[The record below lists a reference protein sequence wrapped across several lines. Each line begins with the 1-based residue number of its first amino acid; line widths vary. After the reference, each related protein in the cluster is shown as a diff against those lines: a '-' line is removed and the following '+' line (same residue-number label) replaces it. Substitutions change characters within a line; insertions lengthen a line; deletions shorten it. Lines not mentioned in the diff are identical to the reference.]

1 MKEPQQT
8 RTALVA
14 LGLALVVFAAFSQF
28 KLPVVLPILLDD
40 YRYGRV
46 LAGGFMSIFAVFGI
60 LLSVPI
66 GRAVAGR
73 GALVLVMA
81 ALPIMAFGTALCLLA
96 PESGAMMLAG
106 RGLEGA
112 AFAVL
117 AVAGPALATANA
129 AARHRALVIGL
140 VSAWVPCGQL
150 LAALLGPIALE
161 AGGWQ
166 SLWVVSLLLAGL
178 LAGWT
183 FHALRRGPRG
193 TTRKALSTEAHRA
206 RWSRAQWVALLLT
219 GGVFMLWSG
228 QYLAY
233 MTWLPLYL
241 VEEQGLAMESA
252 IGGYLIPVVL
262 VGLFNLT
269 TGVLLQRGWRAQRL
283 LFGAVTVQA
292 AIWWLLPV
300 TGGGLGGLAS
310 LAVYGI
316 TAGIAPTCLFAL
328 TAHLVASPGETA
340 RAFGVTMT
348 GRNLGVLGGPLLLA
362 LAVEAS
368 GGWLAGS
375 LLFGGLTTLAAGLCV
390 LLLRMVPMAEAGAL
404 RTSAAG
410 QSANP
415 SGGSVT
421 APGGSH
427 PAR

>member
-1 MKEPQQT
+1 MTTPE
-8 RTALVA
+8 RTHKPLVA

-28 KLPVVLPILLDD
+28 KLPVVLPVLLED
-40 YRYGRV
+40 YGYGRV

-66 GRAVAGR
+66 GRAVARR
-73 GALVLVMA
+73 GALLLVLA
-81 ALPIMAFGTALCLLA
+81 ALALMALGTAVCLAA
-96 PESGAMMLAG
+96 PQSGAVMLAG

-112 AFAVL
+112 AFAII

-129 AARHRALVIGL
+129 APRHRALVIGL
-140 VSAWVPCGQL
+140 VSAWVPCGQI
-150 LAALLGPIALE
+150 LAALIGPLALN

-166 SLWVVSLLLAGL
+166 SLWGVSLLLAAL

-183 FHALRRGPRG
+183 LHALRRGPRG
-193 TTRKALSTEAHRA
+193 TTRRA
-206 RWSRAQWVALLLT
+206 AAAAAAPAPWSRAQWRALLLT

-241 VEEQGLAMESA
+241 VEVQQLAVETA

-262 VGLFNLT
+262 VAVFNLT
-269 TGVLLQRGWRAQRL
+269 TGALLQRGCRAQHL
-283 LFGAVTVQA
+283 LLGAVIVQA
-292 AIWWLLPV
+292 AVWWLLPV

-310 LAVYGI
+310 LAIYGI

-368 GGWLAGS
+368 GGWQAGS
-375 LLFGGLTTLAAGLCV
+375 LLFAGITTAAVALALV
-390 LLLRMVPMAEAGAL
+390 LVRVVPGVEAES
-404 RTSAAG
+404 RAA
-410 QSANP
+410 A
-415 SGGSVT
+415 
-421 APGGSH
+421 A
-427 PAR
+427 AD

>member
-1 MKEPQQT
+1 MSEPQRT
-8 RTALVA
+8 RTGLVA

-28 KLPVVLPILLDD
+28 KLPVVLPVLLGD
-40 YRYGRV
+40 YGYDRV

-66 GRAVAGR
+66 GRAVARR
-73 GALVLVMA
+73 GALALVLA
-81 ALPIMAFGTALCLLA
+81 ALPVMALGTALCLAA
-96 PESGAMMLAG
+96 PQSGAMMLAG

-117 AVAGPALATANA
+117 AVAGPALVTANA
-129 AARHRALVIGL
+129 APRHRALVIGL

-150 LAALLGPIALE
+150 LAALIGPLALSTS
-161 AGGWQ
+161 GWQ
-166 SLWVVSLLLAGL
+166 SLWVASLLLAAL

-183 FHALRRGPRG
+183 LHTLRRGPRG
-193 TTRKALSTEAHRA
+193 TTRRA
-206 RWSRAQWVALLLT
+206 VVAAPAPRWSRAQWLALLLT
-219 GGVFMLWSG
+219 GSVFMLWSG

-241 VEEQGLAMESA
+241 VEVQGLTVESA
-252 IGGYLIPVVL
+252 IGGYLIPVAL
-262 VGLFNLT
+262 VGVFNLA
-269 TGVLLQRGWRAQRL
+269 TGFLLQRGWRAQRL
-283 LFGAVTVQA
+283 LFGAVIVQA
-292 AIWWLLPV
+292 VIWWLLPV

-328 TAHLVASPGETA
+328 SAHLVASPGETA

-375 LLFGGLTTLAAGLCV
+375 VLFGGLTTAAVGLCALLLHMVPRVEAHGLAA
-390 LLLRMVPMAEAGAL
+390 
-404 RTSAAG
+404 AAG
-410 QSANP
+410 
-415 SGGSVT
+415 
-421 APGGSH
+421 
-427 PAR
+427 

>member
-1 MKEPQQT
+1 MREPE
-8 RTALVA
+8 RTHLPLVA

-40 YRYGRV
+40 YSYGRV

-66 GRAVAGR
+66 GRAVARR
-73 GALVLVMA
+73 GALILVMA
-81 ALPIMAFGTALCLLA
+81 ALPVMAVGTALCLVA

-129 AARHRALVIGL
+129 APRHRALVIGL

-150 LAALLGPIALE
+150 LAALLGPLALE

-166 SLWVVSLLLAGL
+166 ILWIACLLLAGL

-183 FHALRRGPRG
+183 FHAMSRGPRG
-193 TTRKALSTEAHRA
+193 TTRRALAADTPKT
-206 RWSRAQWVALLLT
+206 RWSRPQWVALLLT
-219 GGVFMLWSG
+219 GGVFTLWSG

-241 VEEQGLAMESA
+241 VEEQGLAVESA

-262 VGLFNLT
+262 VGTFNLA
-269 TGVLLQRGWRAQRL
+269 TGFLLQRGWRAQRL
-283 LFGAVTVQA
+283 LFAAVTVQA

-300 TGGGLGGLAS
+300 TGSGLGGLAS

-362 LAVEAS
+362 LAVETG

-375 LLFGGLTTLAAGLCV
+375 LLFSGITTAAVGLCG
-390 LLLRMVPMAEAGAL
+390 LLLYMVPRAEARAL
-404 RTSAAG
+404 QPAA
-410 QSANP
+410 AD
-415 SGGSVT
+415 
-421 APGGSH
+421 
-427 PAR
+427 